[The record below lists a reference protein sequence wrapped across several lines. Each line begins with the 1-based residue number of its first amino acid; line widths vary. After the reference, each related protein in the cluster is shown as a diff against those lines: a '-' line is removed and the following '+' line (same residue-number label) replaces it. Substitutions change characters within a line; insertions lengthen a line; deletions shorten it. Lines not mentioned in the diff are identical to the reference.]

1 MNIAELM
8 QAIENTTKDAR
19 KREHGST
26 AVRITTMYKDVLLY
40 LVSKG
45 KLSMTDDESA
55 FYKYVKEYKPH
66 DLYKVANYFRKS
78 NGMELL
84 NYPQPF
90 YHKAED
96 R

>member
-1 MNIAELM
+1 MKVADLLRDFEEIK
-8 QAIENTTKDAR
+8 KDAM

-26 AVRITTMYKDVLLY
+26 AVRITTIYRDVLLY
-40 LVSKG
+40 LVSKQ
-45 KLSMTDDESA
+45 KLSMADDEKE
-55 FYKYVKEYKPH
+55 FYKYVYEYSPP
-66 DLYKVANYFRKS
+66 DLYKVANHFRKS

-90 YHKAED
+90 YHKPED